1 MEEKVEYTP
10 QEQPIGTITKKDYQF
25 VLSAREFEI
34 IDQFMNI
41 FAMPNAIVNNLKN
54 KAFAEK
60 GIVPVF
66 KDDVDDK
73 GLLKNPEEF
82 WKKHSPPTVAE

>member
-10 QEQPIGTITKKDYQF
+10 QEQPIGTIIRKDYQF
-25 VLSAREFEI
+25 TLSAREFEI

-41 FAMPNAIVNNLKN
+41 FSMPNAIINNLRN

-82 WKKHSPPTVAE
+82 WKKHSPQTVAE